1 MTEVRNHNYCLI
13 LAGGVG
19 SRLWPVSTE
28 SKPKQFLDLLGTG
41 RTLLQMT
48 YDRVSS
54 FVPTDN
60 IFISTNVQYLDL
72 VYEQLPDVDDYHIL
86 EEPLRRGSLASVVW
100 GMVFMM
106 HIDAEAAVLVT
117 PCDQMIVGEEVFKRE
132 MLEGLSYVS
141 RHDNLVVVGVKPTR
155 PETGYG
161 YIQKGVATEDTRGV
175 YRLKTFTEKPALA
188 FARLFVDEGDFLW
201 NTGLHLFKAK
211 YFLQQ
216 IYDLLPEYQI
226 AIPRLMADAESDD
239 VKLAPDVFMMLPRL
253 GLDGGV
259 LERSSNVCVLEST
272 FGWSDLGTWGSLHE
286 DGQQDATGN
295 VLVDSE
301 ADFYDC
307 TDNTVRLPQ
316 GVRLVAK
323 GLHDFVIVQEGDT
336 LLICPRADVTRLARE
351 HKLNQKRD

>member
-1 MTEVRNHNYCLI
+1 MIEVRNHNYCLI

-286 DGQQDATGN
+286 DGQQDAMGN